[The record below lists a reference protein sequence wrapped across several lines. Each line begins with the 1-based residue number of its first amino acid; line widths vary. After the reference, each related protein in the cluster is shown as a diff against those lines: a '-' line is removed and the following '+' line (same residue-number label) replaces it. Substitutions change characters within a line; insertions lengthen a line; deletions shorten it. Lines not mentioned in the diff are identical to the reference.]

1 MQEQPALHWLE
12 TVQGKVVQAAQ
23 AGSGV
28 AEVNRKAPAIRARS
42 VAIRMAVPS
51 WRWFRL
57 VSDALSLEI
66 PEPGFVL
73 VAPE

>member
-1 MQEQPALHWLE
+1 MGVSRYDDSDRLE
-12 TVQGKVVQAAQ
+12 FLIDHPQLTVM
-23 AGSGV
+23 
-28 AEVNRKAPAIRARS
+28 
-42 VAIRMAVPS
+42 RMAVPS